1 MDQQPTLTINDL
13 KIIMQIIKVA
23 SNRGAIQP
31 EEMVTVGNIYAKL
44 ENFIKAVSEKA
55 DTEEK
60 DIQE

>member
-1 MDQQPTLTINDL
+1 
-13 KIIMQIIKVA
+13 MQIIKVA